1 MIRGVLA
8 AVTLALAGTLFM
20 QWRDWPRSWS
30 TDVTPGPTPVETA
43 GAGQQDGSLPATA
56 THSEAKETYAS
67 VSERPLF
74 RPQRKPEPPQ
84 SEQPEKPPVAEKDGS
99 LEGLDL
105 SAVVISSRV
114 TSAWIKDPN
123 KPELTRLRVGDEQAG
138 WSVKSILAD
147 RIIFERQGETN
158 QLILLD
164 FTKPPPSSGNPPTPA
179 RPTPARPTQTRP
191 APTPPTP
198 ARPEGA
204 LRKAPIPPRGSPNAQ
219 PPGGL
224 QRGVP
229 PIPPQPRPNVPKP
242 PQQPP
247 R

>member
-43 GAGQQDGSLPATA
+43 GAGQQDGSLPAIA

-204 LRKAPIPPRGSPNAQ
+204 LRKAPIPPRGSPNAP

-224 QRGVP
+224 HRGVP